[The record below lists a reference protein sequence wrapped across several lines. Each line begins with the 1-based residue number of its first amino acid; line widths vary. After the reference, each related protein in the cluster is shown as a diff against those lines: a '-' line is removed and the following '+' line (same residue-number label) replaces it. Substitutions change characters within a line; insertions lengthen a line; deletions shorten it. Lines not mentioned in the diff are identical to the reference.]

1 MIVGVA
7 VVSPQNRPIYFCDF
21 LGDVSDPHRLQQ
33 IIYCSLDA
41 VEEKVPPVGRP
52 LGGWSDAYL
61 GVIHASLDFRVA
73 GYVTNTRHRLFLVV
87 EDETMRD
94 EDLRLIFRK
103 LHAALADALSNPF
116 YTTQTTIKSVSFA
129 AAVHAIMEGTG
140 V

>member
-7 VVSPQNRPIYFCDF
+7 VVSPQVIWREP
-21 LGDVSDPHRLQQ
+21 
-33 IIYCSLDA
+33 
-41 VEEKVPPVGRP
+41 GR
-52 LGGWSDAYL
+52 
-61 GVIHASLDFRVA
+61 
-73 GYVTNTRHRLFLVV
+73 YVTNTRHRLFLVV
-87 EDETMRD
+87 DDETMRD
-94 EDLRLIFRK
+94 EDLRLIFQK